1 MRAARQL
8 GRARRRKGQPVQDIE
23 LASLL
28 VSRVC
33 HDLISPVGAL
43 SNGVEVL
50 ADEND
55 PVMRDHAIALI
66 AKSAEQAAAKLKL
79 CRLAYGSLGSAG
91 DQVSLGEARDA
102 LEGFL
107 KDSKTKL
114 DWRAPALLI
123 AKDVVKL
130 AVNLGLAALDTI
142 PRGGVLRVNA
152 EATAEG
158 ILITACG
165 DGPLPRVTDDLKM
178 ALAGEFTLAELDGR
192 RIQPFLTGLLA
203 RNLGTA
209 VTLAHD
215 GATVTLSAD
224 VKRRESEAA
233 AA

>member
-1 MRAARQL
+1 M
-8 GRARRRKGQPVQDIE
+8 KDIE

-79 CRLAYGSLGSAG
+79 CRLAYGSMGSAG

-102 LEGFL
+102 LDGFL

-114 DWRAPALLI
+114 DWRAPSMLI
-123 AKDVVKL
+123 GKDTVKL
-130 AVNLGLAALDTI
+130 AINLALAAMDTI
-142 PRGGVLRVNA
+142 PRGGILRV
-152 EATAEG
+152 TAEDTPDG
-158 ILITACG
+158 TRITACG
-165 DGPLPRVTDDLKM
+165 DGPMSRLTDDLKA
-178 ALAGEFTLAELDGR
+178 ALAGEFTMAELDGR
-192 RIQPFLTGLLA
+192 RIQPFLTGIIA
-203 RNLGTA
+203 RGLGGG
-209 VTLAHD
+209 VTLTQD
-215 GATVTLSAD
+215 GALITLSAE
-224 VKRRESEAA
+224 VPHRASEAA

>member
-1 MRAARQL
+1 M
-8 GRARRRKGQPVQDIE
+8 KEVE
-23 LASLL
+23 LAAIL

-66 AKSAEQAAAKLKL
+66 SKSAEQAAAKLKL
-79 CRLAYGSLGSAG
+79 CRLAYGSMGSAG

-114 DWRAPALLI
+114 DWRAPAMLI
-123 AKDVVKL
+123 GKDTVKL

-142 PRGGVLRVNA
+142 PRGGILRISA
-152 EATAEG
+152 EETPAG
-158 ILITACG
+158 ITLTACG
-165 DGPLPRVTDDLKM
+165 DGPMSRLTDDLKA
-178 ALAGEFTLAELDGR
+178 ALAGEFGLADLDGR
-192 RIQPFLTGLLA
+192 RVQPYLTGLIARGLGGGVSLA
-203 RNLGTA
+203 Q
-209 VTLAHD
+209 D
-215 GATVTLSAD
+215 GASVTLSAE
-224 VKRRESEAA
+224 VPRRESEAA